1 MTIPFKPSLLAMASI
16 LALSACISGG
26 GGTPV
31 VKSSETPSNKVTP
44 PSADTVSPAPGAD
57 TAGTASGGDGGESK
71 TEIPPK
77 DTQGE
82 GETAQ
87 AGADGGVQ
95 NDAPQHVETSTEST
109 PEGTVESE
117 STPKE
122 AGEEIKP
129 APKEDTSEGKE
140 AKETEE
146 TVENIEETTDTTGN
160 TSNNSSTDATTDG
173 NSNDST
179 SNEEKPQADEPA
191 VGNQDSEKSLE
202 KETEAPLETAKEENS
217 KTINEA
223 ANSRLEGIDKVDDES
238 KKSELKNEVN
248 RLKEEGLKAI
258 QNAQTNDEA
267 AEKAD
272 EYQEKIYAVE
282 IPNEEVSKP
291 NYSKEGLTNGRNEG
305 TTIDNGST
313 SIGYGSGEATA
324 TSPTQPATEERSTST
339 ASPTQPSSTSE
350 GTSSFRRAGEYRATA
365 RRVARS
371 VNEPEGTINI
381 SYNYDGMPDIH
392 GFFADPGENNTVT
405 VTNSTTEDKV
415 KELVK
420 AKIQAKANELAK
432 HGYKVKEEI
441 VFEQDTD
448 VKNFN
453 YVVTFTKETTGFRND
468 NAPAT
473 GTPETQP
480 ENNRMPGSDA
490 VGSDGGNQDTDAPKN
505 TESQDGTEENAVSEG
520 TGMPVSPPSEN
531 AENTEVAMN
540 AEDANPPSKAENSD
554 EVGQGGMQAD
564 EADGNQDAEGGLQ
577 GDDPAAHSPQDQDQ
591 TPKNAADNQPK
602 TGVFGEKYFDGTG
615 EITALVIGGETIDLT
630 KADEQVSRRNHP
642 SLMSDF
648 DKVMVSQNQYKHLI
662 YGAAKLKDGSYTLFV
677 QGKPTE
683 QLPVGNATYNG
694 KVLHFRKAYENNWF
708 NDSAYQAA
716 GTFTANVDF
725 SQRTV
730 TGKID
735 TKDPSGMGTQNFT
748 ANIYGSGFQGKW
760 KSDNDQGD
768 ISGKFYGQD
777 GAEMAGRYDYKNQD
791 NRKDGFGV
799 FAGKKEADAR

>member
-1 MTIPFKPSLLAMASI
+1 M
-16 LALSACISGG
+16 
-26 GGTPV
+26 
-31 VKSSETPSNKVTP
+31 
-44 PSADTVSPAPGAD
+44 
-57 TAGTASGGDGGESK
+57 
-71 TEIPPK
+71 
-77 DTQGE
+77 QGE

-109 PEGTVESE
+109 SEGTVESE

-305 TTIDNGST
+305 TTIGNGST
-313 SIGYGSGEATA
+313 SIGYGSGE
-324 TSPTQPATEERSTST
+324 
-339 ASPTQPSSTSE
+339 
-350 GTSSFRRAGEYRATA
+350 
-365 RRVARS
+365 
-371 VNEPEGTINI
+371 
-381 SYNYDGMPDIH
+381 
-392 GFFADPGENNTVT
+392 
-405 VTNSTTEDKV
+405 
-415 KELVK
+415 
-420 AKIQAKANELAK
+420 
-432 HGYKVKEEI
+432 
-441 VFEQDTD
+441 
-448 VKNFN
+448 
-453 YVVTFTKETTGFRND
+453 
-468 NAPAT
+468 
-473 GTPETQP
+473 
-480 ENNRMPGSDA
+480 
-490 VGSDGGNQDTDAPKN
+490 DTDAPKN
-505 TESQDGTEENAVSEG
+505 AESLDGTEGNAVSEG
-520 TGMPVSPPSEN
+520 TGMPANPSSEN
-531 AENTEVAMN
+531 AEHTEVATN
-540 AEDANPPSKAENSD
+540 TEGANPQAEAEDSKDA
-554 EVGQGGMQAD
+554 GQDGMQAD
-564 EADGNQDAEGGLQ
+564 EASGRQDAEEGLQ
-577 GDDPAAHSPQDQDQ
+577 GDAPAAHSPQAQDQ
-591 TPKNAADNQPK
+591 QPQNAADNQPK

-615 EITALVIGGETIDLT
+615 DVTTLVINGETIDLKEAGET
-630 KADEQVSRRNHP
+630 VSRNHP
-642 SLMSDF
+642 GLMSDF
-648 DKVMVSQNQYKHLI
+648 DKVMVSQGQYQHLI
-662 YGAAKLKDGSYTLFV
+662 YGAAKLQDGTYTLFV

-683 QLPVGNATYNG
+683 APLEGKAKYQG
-694 KVLHFRKAYENNWF
+694 KVLHFVGKYKNDWF
-708 NDSAYQAA
+708 NNSAYKAA

-725 SQRTV
+725 SLKTL

-735 TKDPSGMGTQNFT
+735 TKDPSGMGMQEFT
-748 ANIYGSGFQGKW
+748 ASIDGSGFQGKW
-760 KSDNDQGD
+760 KSDNVEGD
-768 ISGKFYGQD
+768 ISGRFYGQY
-777 GAEMAGRYDYKNQD
+777 GAEMAGRYDYKDRD

-799 FAGKKEADAR
+799 FAGKKEANAR

>member
-44 PSADTVSPAPGAD
+44 PADTVSPAPGAD
-57 TAGTASGGDGGESK
+57 TAGTASGVDGGESK

-109 PEGTVESE
+109 P
-117 STPKE
+117 
-122 AGEEIKP
+122 
-129 APKEDTSEGKE
+129 
-140 AKETEE
+140 
-146 TVENIEETTDTTGN
+146 
-160 TSNNSSTDATTDG
+160 
-173 NSNDST
+173 
-179 SNEEKPQADEPA
+179 
-191 VGNQDSEKSLE
+191 
-202 KETEAPLETAKEENS
+202 
-217 KTINEA
+217 
-223 ANSRLEGIDKVDDES
+223 
-238 KKSELKNEVN
+238 
-248 RLKEEGLKAI
+248 
-258 QNAQTNDEA
+258 
-267 AEKAD
+267 
-272 EYQEKIYAVE
+272 
-282 IPNEEVSKP
+282 
-291 NYSKEGLTNGRNEG
+291 
-305 TTIDNGST
+305 
-313 SIGYGSGEATA
+313 
-324 TSPTQPATEERSTST
+324 
-339 ASPTQPSSTSE
+339 PSSTSE

-365 RRVARS
+365 RRVTRAANQPDGT
-371 VNEPEGTINI
+371 VNINYK
-381 SYNYDGMPDIH
+381 SDEMPDIN
-392 GFFADPGENNTVT
+392 GFLSDPGENNTVT
-405 VTNSTTEDKV
+405 IPSSATEEEAKALV
-415 KELVK
+415 KE
-420 AKIQAKANELAK
+420 KIQAKAKELAK
-432 HGYKVKEEI
+432 YGYTVKEEI
-441 VFEQDTD
+441 IFEQDTT

-480 ENNRMPGSDA
+480 ENNRDMTGNA
-490 VGSDGGNQDTDAPKN
+490 AGRADGGNQDTDAPKN

-520 TGMPVSPPSEN
+520 TGMPVSPLSEN

-564 EADGNQDAEGGLQ
+564 EADGRQDAEEGLQ
-577 GDDPAAHSPQDQDQ
+577 GDDPAAHSPQDKNQQ
-591 TPKNAADNQPK
+591 PQNAADNQPK

-630 KADEQVSRRNHP
+630 ETGDPVSRNHP
-642 SLMSDF
+642 GLMSDF
-648 DKVMVSQNQYKHLI
+648 EKVMVSQGQYNHLI

-683 QLPVGNATYNG
+683 RLPEGKATYNG
-694 KVLHFRKAYENNWF
+694 KVLHFKKAYENDWF
-708 NDSAYQAA
+708 NNRAYQAA

-725 SQRTV
+725 SLKTV

-735 TKDPSGMGTQNFT
+735 TKDFSGMGMQEFT
-748 ANIYGSGFQGKW
+748 ARIDGNGFQGKW
-760 KSDNDQGD
+760 KSDNDKGD

-799 FAGKKEADAR
+799 FAGKKEANAR

>member
-44 PSADTVSPAPGAD
+44 PADTVSPAPGAD
-57 TAGTASGGDGGESK
+57 TAGTASGGDGRESK

-140 AKETEE
+140 AKET
-146 TVENIEETTDTTGN
+146 D
-160 TSNNSSTDATTDG
+160 
-173 NSNDST
+173 
-179 SNEEKPQADEPA
+179 
-191 VGNQDSEKSLE
+191 
-202 KETEAPLETAKEENS
+202 
-217 KTINEA
+217 
-223 ANSRLEGIDKVDDES
+223 
-238 KKSELKNEVN
+238 
-248 RLKEEGLKAI
+248 
-258 QNAQTNDEA
+258 
-267 AEKAD
+267 
-272 EYQEKIYAVE
+272 
-282 IPNEEVSKP
+282 
-291 NYSKEGLTNGRNEG
+291 
-305 TTIDNGST
+305 
-313 SIGYGSGEATA
+313 
-324 TSPTQPATEERSTST
+324 
-339 ASPTQPSSTSE
+339 PTQPSSTSE

-365 RRVARS
+365 RRVTRAANQPDGT
-371 VNEPEGTINI
+371 VNINYK
-381 SYNYDGMPDIH
+381 SDEMPDIN
-392 GFFADPGENNTVT
+392 GFLSDPGENNTVT
-405 VTNSTTEDKV
+405 IPSSATEEEAKALV
-415 KELVK
+415 KE
-420 AKIQAKANELAK
+420 KIQAKAKELAK

>member
-44 PSADTVSPAPGAD
+44 PADTVSPATGAD
-57 TAGTASGGDGGESK
+57 TAGTASGGDGRESK

-109 PEGTVESE
+109 P
-117 STPKE
+117 
-122 AGEEIKP
+122 
-129 APKEDTSEGKE
+129 
-140 AKETEE
+140 
-146 TVENIEETTDTTGN
+146 
-160 TSNNSSTDATTDG
+160 
-173 NSNDST
+173 
-179 SNEEKPQADEPA
+179 
-191 VGNQDSEKSLE
+191 
-202 KETEAPLETAKEENS
+202 
-217 KTINEA
+217 
-223 ANSRLEGIDKVDDES
+223 
-238 KKSELKNEVN
+238 
-248 RLKEEGLKAI
+248 
-258 QNAQTNDEA
+258 
-267 AEKAD
+267 
-272 EYQEKIYAVE
+272 
-282 IPNEEVSKP
+282 
-291 NYSKEGLTNGRNEG
+291 
-305 TTIDNGST
+305 
-313 SIGYGSGEATA
+313 
-324 TSPTQPATEERSTST
+324 
-339 ASPTQPSSTSE
+339 PSSTSE

-473 GTPETQP
+473 GTSGKQPEKERMPDSDAGGTDGSNQDTDAPKNAESQDGTEENAVSEDAEMKAAPSSEETGHEHNDNAPATGTPETQPEHNRMPGSDAVGADGGNQDTDAPKDAKSQDGTEENAVSENPEMKAAPSSEETGHEHNDNAPAAGTPETQP

-490 VGSDGGNQDTDAPKN
+490 RR
-505 TESQDGTEENAVSEG
+505 
-520 TGMPVSPPSEN
+520 
-531 AENTEVAMN
+531 
-540 AEDANPPSKAENSD
+540 
-554 EVGQGGMQAD
+554 
-564 EADGNQDAEGGLQ
+564 ADGDN
-577 GDDPAAHSPQDQDQ
+577 PAAHSPQDQDQ
-591 TPKNAADNQPK
+591 QAQNAADNRPK

-615 EITALVIGGETIDLT
+615 EITTLMIDGETIDLT
-630 KADEQVSRRNHP
+630 KADEPVSSRNHP
-642 SLMSDF
+642 GLMSDF
-648 DKVMVSQNQYKHLI
+648 DKVMVSQKQYKNLI
-662 YGAAKLKDGSYTLFV
+662 YGAVKLEDGTYTLFV

-694 KVLHFRKAYENNWF
+694 KVLHFKKAYENNWF
-708 NDSAYQAA
+708 NNSAYQAA

-725 SQRTV
+725 SQKTL

-735 TKDPSGMGTQNFT
+735 TKDPSGMGMQEFT
-748 ANIYGSGFQGKW
+748 ASIDGSGFQGKW